1 MADQA
6 AAGTYLGGDNIF
18 HTVAPKGSPSDTPQ
32 NLTYSFTL
40 GKDHMPGLFWSAGV
54 CAVVAVEGSV
64 GAGRVLCDGQ

>member
-32 NLTYSFTL
+32 NLTYTFTL
-40 GKDHMPGLFWSAGV
+40 GKDHLPGLFWSVGFSAGV
-54 CAVVAVEGSV
+54 G
-64 GAGRVLCDGQ
+64 CDSGLRAL